1 MTFRFILFCEEEEN
15 FVVELLA
22 PPSTTFLE
30 LHNLIQEICG
40 YKEHG
45 NHRFLLCNEDWK
57 VNTKIHLYDVASVDL
72 DEDIYLMKD
81 TSLEDFIEEERQHF
95 AYIYDTDA
103 KRTFLIELVE
113 EKFGEKEE
121 RLRVGRMKGSPPSQ
135 FLESP
140 ESFVTDTSSD
150 VDQDVDG
157 ASKANEFDETCV
169 GDEDID
175 LEGFEVTEI

>member
-1 MTFRFILFCEEEEN
+1 M
-15 FVVELLA
+15 ELLA

-57 VNTKIHLYDVASVDL
+57 VNAKIHLHDVDSVGL

-81 TSLEDFIEEERQHF
+81 TNLEDFIEEERQHF
-95 AYIYDTDA
+95 AYIYDTEA

-121 RLRVGRMKGSPPSQ
+121 KVRVGRIKGTPPSQ
-135 FLESP
+135 FLDSP
-140 ESFVTDTSSD
+140 ESFVKETSSD
-150 VDQDVDG
+150 VYQDVDG
-157 ASKANEFDETCV
+157 ASKENEFDETCV
-169 GDEDID
+169 ADEEMD
-175 LEGFEVTEI
+175 LEGFEVTEM